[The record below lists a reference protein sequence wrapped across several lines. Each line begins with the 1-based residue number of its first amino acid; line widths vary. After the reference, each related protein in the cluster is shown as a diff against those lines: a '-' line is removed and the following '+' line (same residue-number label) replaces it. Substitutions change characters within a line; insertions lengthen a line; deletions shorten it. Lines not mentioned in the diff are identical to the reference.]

1 MIKISSVDI
10 CPYCNQGRI
19 VKVNTKKSN
28 EIIYICEECDT
39 VWGNYDDIFTKKGRV
54 AMISIA
60 DVTGTILSISTIYR
74 IVYIYLIDYF
84 LLKRKLR
91 IVFKR

>member
-39 VWGNYDDIFTKKGRV
+39 VWGNYDDIFTKKGIGFYEYAKERGFEPLWSE
-54 AMISIA
+54 IE
-60 DVTGTILSISTIYR
+60 GWEW
-74 IVYIYLIDYF
+74 LINE
-84 LLKRKLR
+84 
-91 IVFKR
+91 